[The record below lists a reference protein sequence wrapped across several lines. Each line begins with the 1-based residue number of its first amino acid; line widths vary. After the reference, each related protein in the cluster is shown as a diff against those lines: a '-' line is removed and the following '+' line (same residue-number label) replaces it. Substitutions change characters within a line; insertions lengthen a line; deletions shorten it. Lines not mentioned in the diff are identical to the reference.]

1 MTYEE
6 FEWHILRMV
15 YENGLERIQPAYV
28 AYAMGLPHEKAS
40 EYLERAAQAGVLE
53 LDVTD
58 DGSIE
63 YFVPGADPNAPMPDP
78 VWRDDQQES
87 AEQDAGDEQTAG
99 GEAIERAADGVAG
112 EEIAA
117 ERQLQGRVKPDEGQ
131 LPVERE
137 DESRPEPAGSTARD
151 GEATM
156 ATKPRSE
163 KSPSGQPPEGKGAD
177 GTVGR
182 PGRGNV
188 PAKSEANSLPA
199 PLKEHI
205 EQRQESTDGTLDAS
219 RGGRRTVVDRDASVN
234 AEDKPQVVAALENSD
249 SDLPIHIE
257 STEETFS
264 DPSQTIFMRQLRV
277 EGVESE
283 DALREHVHRLFD
295 SLGYQ
300 IVDSDD
306 ERMRF
311 ERGSVTFI
319 LALVPLF
326 VLVLP
331 LFVYLF
337 LYCMGR
343 STIHQEPLELDVQI
357 REQPGREDAYEVD
370 LTFIGLHGVVLGAAD
385 QRVLDKEV
393 DTLQDELRWALTT
406 G

>member
-78 VWRDDQQES
+78 VWREDQQQ
-87 AEQDAGDEQTAG
+87 AADEQADG
-99 GEAIERAADGVAG
+99 DEAIERAADGAAG
-112 EEIAA
+112 GEVGA
-117 ERQLQGRVKPDEGQ
+117 EPEPQGRIEAEPEQ
-131 LPVERE
+131 ERLPVERE
-137 DESRPEPAGSTARD
+137 EQPRPEPAGSTARD
-151 GEATM
+151 GEVTT
-156 ATKPRSE
+156 ATKPRPE
-163 KSPSGQPPEGKGAD
+163 KSPSGRPPEGKGAD
-177 GTVGR
+177 GTVGQ

-188 PAKSEANSLPA
+188 PATSNASSLPA

-205 EQRQESTDGTLDAS
+205 EQREESTDGTLDAS

-234 AEDKPQVVAALENSD
+234 AEEKPQVVAALENSD

-283 DALREHVHRLFD
+283 EALREHVHRLFD

-300 IVDSDD
+300 IVDSDE